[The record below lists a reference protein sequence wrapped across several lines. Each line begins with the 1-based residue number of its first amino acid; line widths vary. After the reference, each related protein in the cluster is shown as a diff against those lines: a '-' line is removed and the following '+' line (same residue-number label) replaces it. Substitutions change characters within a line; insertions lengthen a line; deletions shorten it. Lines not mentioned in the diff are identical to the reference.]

1 MNVIFSENFK
11 SQICIIQSIV
21 DNYSNDDYY
30 DLYKRISLL
39 VKGLSECNTIDG
51 LLLGKRKHKGETEG
65 RLGTPLGDCISRDLD
80 YGNRFVALDFDSNSV
95 VLSSIGHY
103 DVPHAEGELFP
114 ELERQISTIKTL
126 STGEL
131 QQLQMNSKAYIN
143 DMLEITK
150 NIILDGE
157 TVARYNDSVFDNKC
171 PSIKSF
177 LHKEEKLYKKGFSN
191 IYSNTDTEEH
201 LSVLKRAV
209 TNDFQLSNS
218 AALILGRGDAKNTLN
233 FKYNILKI
241 FSFNIFELIQSN
253 SKYIDN
259 LSNRKQTVLTF
270 MCDAVVKTLNIQLEL
285 MEKSESDPAAFKS
298 INRYFV
304 NSITD
309 DLTRLQQKDSIEL
322 GDYLKKTFEELLDK
336 TVRFLQSLTGGNDYN
351 ESTEHKELIVSLNN
365 FFEEAGKNN
374 NLSQKNHENNATE
387 RAAEIIDA
395 ESRSSAVSCSEHA
408 EHIHNESSLKISA
421 DTICFQQDDNAHEYA
436 SKKEIRADLFTG
448 MNMTLEVDKLRIKD
462 DAVKEIVRD
471 TKHLFTPYKFCVAY
485 IYAEMLTSKE
495 PIDISAAAQR
505 GYEALTLSL
514 TNCHNS
520 KTGIVALPCAGAD
533 AEPAMAFSTR
543 QLDLKQAF
551 RLAEDKGICL
561 PGLYELSKIIDRV
574 KSNALTKS
582 QFADGL
588 IGEVK
593 DYIRIKDADFS
604 RPSAGN
610 KENPRG
616 EMDEVFEAAKEQSI
630 LWITNEGM
638 LTRETFSD
646 GSTAIRNG
654 YDFLISCSIKF
665 LHPSGYTLSL
675 SDVLKNEE
683 LRKTFNLD
691 HESTAKNNH
700 EQQIQR
706 KAENTEKRHV
716 RIR

>member
-322 GDYLKKTFEELLDK
+322 GDYLKK
-336 TVRFLQSLTGGNDYN
+336 
-351 ESTEHKELIVSLNN
+351 N
-365 FFEEAGKNN
+365 F
-374 NLSQKNHENNATE
+374 
-387 RAAEIIDA
+387 R
-395 ESRSSAVSCSEHA
+395 R
-408 EHIHNESSLKISA
+408 
-421 DTICFQQDDNAHEYA
+421 
-436 SKKEIRADLFTG
+436 
-448 MNMTLEVDKLRIKD
+448 
-462 DAVKEIVRD
+462 
-471 TKHLFTPYKFCVAY
+471 
-485 IYAEMLTSKE
+485 
-495 PIDISAAAQR
+495 
-505 GYEALTLSL
+505 
-514 TNCHNS
+514 
-520 KTGIVALPCAGAD
+520 
-533 AEPAMAFSTR
+533 
-543 QLDLKQAF
+543 
-551 RLAEDKGICL
+551 
-561 PGLYELSKIIDRV
+561 
-574 KSNALTKS
+574 
-582 QFADGL
+582 
-588 IGEVK
+588 
-593 DYIRIKDADFS
+593 
-604 RPSAGN
+604 
-610 KENPRG
+610 
-616 EMDEVFEAAKEQSI
+616 
-630 LWITNEGM
+630 
-638 LTRETFSD
+638 
-646 GSTAIRNG
+646 TA
-654 YDFLISCSIKF
+654 
-665 LHPSGYTLSL
+665 
-675 SDVLKNEE
+675 
-683 LRKTFNLD
+683 
-691 HESTAKNNH
+691 
-700 EQQIQR
+700 
-706 KAENTEKRHV
+706 
-716 RIR
+716 